1 MNNKDHDILEFLYP
15 AEKKFPFGEIA
26 KANLMARNTL
36 SKHLANL
43 YEEGLVATEAT
54 ISKTSEPNK
63 SKPLRVAYFLT
74 EKGIEALSKAKG
86 YNNVDL
92 LDLFEDSAY
101 DEPTLLE
108 LEKKLIHDN
117 VACKNIE
124 PKPVMIA
131 DTNRFD
137 ARTTDDTILVSN
149 SFLQKN
155 PTLKEINDLLK
166 RELLRNVR
174 K

>member
-36 SKHLANL
+36 SKH
-43 YEEGLVATEAT
+43 
-54 ISKTSEPNK
+54 
-63 SKPLRVAYFLT
+63 LT